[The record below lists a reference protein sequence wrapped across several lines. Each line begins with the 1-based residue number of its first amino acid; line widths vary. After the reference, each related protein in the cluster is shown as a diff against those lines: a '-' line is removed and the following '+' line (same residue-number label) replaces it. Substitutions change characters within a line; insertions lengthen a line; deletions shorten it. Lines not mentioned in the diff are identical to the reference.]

1 MLNILVIDDER
12 PILDLIRLALTSAG
26 FEVEIASDGQEGIQK
41 FEDGQFDLVITDMQ
55 MPGIDGR
62 GVVKHIRNSAKPD
75 TPTIGWSGTPWLFE
89 NSELD
94 SVLKKPF
101 SLKDLFSSIQDLS
114 PKAVA
119 N

>member
-12 PILDLIRLALTSAG
+12 PILDLMRSALTSAG

-41 FEDGQFDLVITDMQ
+41 FEDGQFDLVITDML
-55 MPGIDGR
+55 MPGVDGR

-75 TPTIGWSGTPWLFE
+75 TPTIGCSGTPWLLE

-94 SVLKKPF
+94 SILKKPF
-101 SLKDLFSSIQDLS
+101 SLTDLINSIQDLS